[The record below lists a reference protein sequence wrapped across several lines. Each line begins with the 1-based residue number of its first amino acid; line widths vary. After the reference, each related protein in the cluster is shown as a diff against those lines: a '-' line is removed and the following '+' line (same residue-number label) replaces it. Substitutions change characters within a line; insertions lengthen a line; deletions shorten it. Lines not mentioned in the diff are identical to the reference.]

1 MSIAPT
7 KESKPDANQ
16 EEGKHDWFNLVL
28 MRAQWVLETTYFN
41 QPTGAP
47 HTVCWSTNFFD
58 AKTSFSVFFP
68 SQMEKRKKKRKR
80 KK

>member
-28 MRAQWVLETTYFN
+28 IIVQWVLETTYFN
-41 QPTGAP
+41 QQTGAP
-47 HTVCWSTNFFD
+47 HAVCWTKIFLD
-58 AKTSFSVFFP
+58 AIKHRVSP
-68 SQMEKRKKKRKR
+68 RQ
-80 KK
+80 